1 MTNSV
6 DASKRRF
13 LTTAATV
20 VVGGAG
26 AATMAVPFVMSM
38 TPSARAQAAGAPVD
52 VDISKIIPGQ
62 QLVVEWRKKPVWVLR
77 RTEEIIADL
86 ASLNDTLVDPN
97 SENTAQQP
105 EYCKNGSRAIRDE
118 ILVLV
123 GVCTHLGCSPTHIPK
138 VEAASKGMGDDW
150 KGGFFCPCHG
160 SKFDLAGRVYK
171 GVPAPTNLVVPPH
184 HFQGDNLLVVG
195 EEAKEGVA

>member
-6 DASKRRF
+6 DNSKRRF

-26 AATMAVPFVMSM
+26 AATMAIPFVMTM
-38 TPSARAQAAGAPVD
+38 APSARAQAAGAPVEVPID
-52 VDISKIIPGQ
+52 KIAPGQ
-62 QLVVEWRKKPVWVLR
+62 QMIVEWRKKPVWILR

-86 ASLNDTLVDPN
+86 PSLDNKLADPN
-97 SENTAQQP
+97 SDMMQQP
-105 EYCKNGSRAIRDE
+105 EYCKNELRAIRDE

-123 GVCTHLGCSPTHIPK
+123 GVCTHLGCSPTHVPK
-138 VEAASKGMGDDW
+138 VEAASKGLGDDW

-160 SKFDLAGRVYK
+160 SKFDFAGRVYK
-171 GVPAPTNLVVPPH
+171 GMPAPTNLAVPPYR
-184 HFQGDNLLVVG
+184 FEGDNLLIIG
-195 EEAKEGVA
+195 EDTQGVA